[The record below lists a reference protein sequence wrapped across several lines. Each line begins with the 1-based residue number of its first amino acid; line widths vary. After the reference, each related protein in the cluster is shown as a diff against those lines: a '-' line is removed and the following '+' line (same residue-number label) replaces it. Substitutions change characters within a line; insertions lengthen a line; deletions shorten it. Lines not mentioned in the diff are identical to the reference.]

1 MASADTQLI
10 LKELNRQGN
19 LLRKDDRTYNIK
31 KVIAANEKTAEAV
44 SALKNAMGGITE
56 TITASTQLETLRAE
70 RQFKLE
76 QLDEA
81 DREKYEADEQKRIK
95 READLDEKNLKQREK
110 EAADRD
116 KRDFKIFGKDG
127 ILSSALK
134 DTFNITKT
142 IVTFAALGAIAYEFT
157 AGILTQ
163 MFPEVFQDEEGMS
176 KIPTLFEVI
185 GNIANVFNSETM
197 AQLQENVMTLAD
209 PNFLATIGILAVG
222 GKVASIAGG
231 ALQTLTMARLIA
243 MTTPGDGT
251 LKEGGLL
258 SQIKKVRVGTAFV
271 AMSLVAAFGPA
282 MKNYIQSKLLK
293 MTPEEIEQASQE
305 SDLLDAFGMA
315 AGGAALGS
323 MFGIKGAL
331 VGAVAG
337 FIFGLGKM
345 GLEYIQEEVFDQGE
359 VSNDVKEKVNTLKLL
374 AEELKTSED
383 AATALREAGKT
394 EAEIAEYFAS
404 QKDYRSPQE
413 IRAEYERLKTEFN
426 DDFVRQQ
433 AELALKLKYDSER
446 KSTGY
451 NRRYDI
457 ALTPDEIAAENQR
470 YREIEA
476 KTRGRLLANQELAS
490 QFLTADTSEQAL
502 DVIAGNILNNLSVA
516 EQIEILKGKSG
527 SFTKKELIE
536 ILAGEGAD
544 LNLADSIIKNLEQGL
559 PPLFKKEVSSVEGTE
574 RQQEIE
580 SLDRLTEAIAMNNA
594 GGPIII
600 NSSPSAPTNVNIS
613 KGGDKTQYTKFNTG
627 GPGGSYADTNP
638 GGVLA

>member
-44 SALKNAMGGITE
+44 SALKNAMGGISE

-110 EAADRD
+110 EAAARD

-251 LKEGGLL
+251 LKEGSLL
-258 SQIKKVRVGTAFV
+258 GQIKKVRVGTAFV
-271 AMSLVAAFGPA
+271 ALSLVAAFGPA

-359 VSNDVKEKVNTLKLL
+359 VSNEVKEKVNTLKLL

-404 QKDYRSPQE
+404 LDDYRSPTE
-413 IRAEYERLKTEFN
+413 IRADYERLKKEFN

-433 AELALKLKYDSER
+433 AELALKLKYDSEQE
-446 KSTGY
+446 STGF
-451 NRRYDI
+451 NRRYNI
-457 ALTPDEIAAENQR
+457 PLTPDEIAAENQR
-470 YREIEA
+470 YRDAEA

-527 SFTKKELIE
+527 SFTKKELVD

-544 LNLADSIIKNLEQGL
+544 LNLADSIIQNLEQGL

-574 RQQEIE
+574 RQKEIE
-580 SLDRLTEAIAMNNA
+580 SLDRLTEAIAMNNS

-613 KGGDKTQYTKFNTG
+613 KGGDKTQYTKYNNG
-627 GPGGSYADTNP
+627 GSGGSYVDTNP